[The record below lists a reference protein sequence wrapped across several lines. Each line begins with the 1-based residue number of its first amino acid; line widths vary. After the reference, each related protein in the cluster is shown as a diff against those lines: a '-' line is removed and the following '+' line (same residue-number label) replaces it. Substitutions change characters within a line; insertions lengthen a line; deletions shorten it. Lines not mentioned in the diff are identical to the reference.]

1 MTPKMQGPREL
12 TDAELDHVFGGG
24 LHVMQVTIAVHHS
37 MVDVTAPRGWG
48 RVQRQGLRVDLW
60 RK

>member
-24 LHVMQVTIAVHHS
+24 LHVMQVTIAVDDS

-48 RVQRQGLRVDLW
+48 RGQRQGLRVDLW

>member
-24 LHVMQVTIAVHHS
+24 LHVMQGHN
-37 MVDVTAPRGWG
+37 RG
-48 RVQRQGLRVDLW
+48 
-60 RK
+60 